1 MYSDPWKI
9 NLPLSEYTTKILK
22 MYLQFP
28 ENEPFTV
35 LDWKAD
41 DGDFLQRLTKKEEEN
56 AFLYGVSSGAYNCT
70 KMRESGFH
78 RVSQADYRSEAKITN
93 EAFSMTIVNPDI
105 DDRIIHEIFETVDPY
120 NMPNFEDEV
129 RESVLRQ
136 EEEKQRL
143 QRQIA
148 DQIDFGA
155 INEDINGEV
164 ETKQTE
170 ETEET
175 EETRHKRIQSKI
187 KKELE
192 NRIKSWRMAMR
203 EQQKKI
209 ASMRWDK
216 FLLNR
221 ATTYLKP
228 GGILVMITPK
238 ELIDDTISFVL
249 VNQYE
254 DIKIIRLDEDE
265 YHEYRKCII
274 LAKKRNKA
282 TREEYELGRA
292 IGRTKEKPYK
302 SFGKIQEITAN
313 HEEDPDLYNKQD
325 AQAKVDSLY
334 EVLEPQTKPSYVVP
348 VSDPEDISLFRV
360 GPMTGDEALVLLK
373 KSKLIDMYQEKY
385 SQVSIYKDPVTP
397 TPLHKGHIM
406 LLLTSG
412 VLNGYIGTGP
422 DQHLVKGSA
431 IKDSRAFTET
441 DDDGNM
447 RVVEREYYNIGV
459 KLLNAQGE
467 FRKIM

>member
-9 NLPLSEYTTKILK
+9 NLPLSDYTAKLLQ

-28 ENEPFTV
+28 DNGPFTV
-35 LDWKAD
+35 LDWNAY
-41 DGDFLQRLTKKEEEN
+41 DGEFLKRLTQKGEEN
-56 AFLYGVSSGAYNCT
+56 AFLYGVSSGPYDCSN
-70 KMRESGFH
+70 MREIGFH

-93 EAFSMTIVNPDI
+93 EAFSMVVVNPTI
-105 DDRIIHEIFETVDPY
+105 DDRIINELFNAVDPY
-120 NMPNFEDEV
+120 NMPNFEEEV

-136 EEEKQRL
+136 EEEKERL
-143 QRQIA
+143 QKQIS

-155 INEDINGEV
+155 LNEDNTEAEV
-164 ETKQTE
+164 K
-170 ETEET
+170 ETEE
-175 EETRHKRIQSKI
+175 ERQERIQKKM

-192 NRIKSWRMAMR
+192 HRIKSWRMAMR

-228 GGILVMITPK
+228 GGILMMITPK

-254 DIKIIRLDEDE
+254 DIKIIRLDDDE
-265 YHEYRKCII
+265 YHEHRKCII
-274 LAKKRNKA
+274 LAKKRNRV
-282 TREEYELGRA
+282 TRDEYELGKA
-292 IGRTKEKPYK
+292 ISRTKEKPYRT
-302 SFGKIQEITAN
+302 FGQVQKITVT
-313 HEEDPDLYNKQD
+313 HEEDPETYNRQA
-325 AQAKVDSLY
+325 AQAKIDLLY
-334 EVLEPQTKPSYVVP
+334 EVLEPQTEPSYVLP
-348 VSDPEDISLFRV
+348 ISDPKDINLFRV
-360 GPMTGDEALVLLK
+360 GPITGDEALVMMK
-373 KSKLIDMYQEKY
+373 KSKLINMYQEKY
-385 SQVSIYKDPVTP
+385 SQVSINKDPVTP

-412 VLNGYIGTGP
+412 LLNGYIGTGP

-431 IKDSRAFTET
+431 IKDVREFTET
-441 DDDGNM
+441 DDEGNT

-459 KLLNAQGE
+459 KLLNAKGK